1 MTHFRNGISR
11 GRLSR
16 FVGAA
21 LMLATLGAAACDSS
35 SEPRTGAMTL
45 LLTDAPGD
53 VLAAVV
59 TIDQIYLQPDEL
71 PDGACC
77 EGRVV
82 LVDEAFTTD
91 LLTLQN
97 TTQEIINGA
106 VVPVGD
112 YRQLR
117 IVISGAYLEVE
128 AEDGSSLIYA
138 SSPDYEGLPVDAV
151 VAGNLQ
157 MPSFAQSGLKVNLPD
172 GVVVIN
178 EDETVTLIIDF
189 DVAQSFG
196 QAAGNSGQW
205 VMTPVLNAAPP
216 PTL

>member
-1 MTHFRNGISR
+1 MFA
-11 GRLSR
+11 
-16 FVGAA
+16 GAA

-59 TIDQIYLQPDEL
+59 TIDQIYLQSDVQA
-71 PDGACC
+71 DGACC

-216 PTL
+216 PPTL

>member
-1 MTHFRNGISR
+1 MMHSRNGGSR
-11 GRLSR
+11 GRLSM

-21 LMLATLGAAACDSS
+21 LALATLGAAACDSS

-59 TIDQIYLQPDEL
+59 TIDQIYLQPNES
-71 PDGACC
+71 GAD
-77 EGRVV
+77 GRVV

-112 YRQLR
+112 YSQLR
-117 IVISGAYLEVE
+117 IVVSGAYLEVE

-138 SSPDYEGLPVDAV
+138 SSPDYEGLPVDAI

-157 MPSFAQSGLKVNLPD
+157 MPSLAQSGLKVNLPD

-178 EDETVTLIIDF
+178 EDETITLVIDF

-216 PTL
+216 PPTL